1 MPHTVTK
8 QPTKRA
14 YKYAKRAHIPTS
26 ESKLIWKG
34 PGPDGLRADFLRL
47 LLESPGGDT
56 FLGVLRDFV
65 QLLVDGRAPLE
76 LRPWIGG
83 GTLVGIGKRDGQ
95 GQAIPLSQDARPIM
109 MDTTWRKL
117 CFKTTFLLDK
127 VRIQERLAPQQFAV
141 GVRSGAEAM
150 IHATRAWLRLN
161 SHRRDYV
168 LLQRDVSNAFNSVH
182 THMFLDECYRFA
194 HASSKFAEFCYGV
207 PSHLIYH
214 GRCMQSARGQ
224 QGCPLMGPLFCL
236 ARKRMYEEACANV
249 RGAAE
254 CFDPEFADDGFC
266 GGPISLVWAI
276 FEQELAL
283 AGKYGLHFDLSK
295 TKLHILAGDDFQG
308 DLRPFTALGINI
320 IKGTNVQMLQVPL
333 IGPTSLY
340 DEWNRTKVG
349 DLDQVLTAIETLPH
363 KHISLHLMKQC
374 LSFPK
379 LAYYARTVPR
389 RHLAPVLEAR
399 SGKLRTTLQRLVA
412 QELTDSQWQQ
422 ATLPTKFGGL
432 GLSVDELRVS
442 GGVVHRSDLAF
453 FCSVRQVSGSIK
465 EILKEIIHAHPDP
478 ADTHAFQNLAPFLPN
493 VSQVHGTTCPNHR
506 ELVQVA
512 IQKSS
517 DCLIQGSSTSD
528 ALRIRACQLPW
539 GDGWLI
545 GTPNMSSDTLLSNVA
560 VLDSLSLRLGLETL
574 TSGGHCPFC
583 HQAMDS
589 LGHHSMTCMA
599 GGARTRMHYTLRD
612 SIYAVAE
619 RAGMRPRLEAAGL
632 LPNAEGRR
640 PADILCIATPLLQQN
655 SWRKYPRLAL
665 DIALVSPYAASIFRS
680 AASGSG
686 VAAAAYAERK
696 RRDRNTETACQA
708 QNLGFEPIVFET
720 TGGCEMGARG
730 LLKSICQECDRA
742 TNSPLGTTK
751 QDLKIRLSIDIQR
764 GLSHI
769 LHKCRAAQ
777 ASTDV
782 AQGAIGRFLQ
792 ENML

>member
-1 MPHTVTK
+1 MAREEFGKCLVRVLQTNRWDAWATDSDSPEK
-8 QPTKRA
+8 QAARVA
-14 YKYAKRAHIPTS
+14 WLELLMLFNVCYHQALRSFEHG
-26 ESKLIWKG
+26 KG

-47 LLESPGGDT
+47 LLESPGG
-56 FLGVLRDFV
+56 
-65 QLLVDGRAPLE
+65 
-76 LRPWIGG
+76 
-83 GTLVGIGKRDGQ
+83 KRDGQ
-95 GQAIPLSQDARPIM
+95 GQAIPLSQDARPIVM
-109 MDTTWRKL
+109 GTTWRKL

-207 PSHLIYH
+207 PSHLVYH

-349 DLDQVLTAIETLPH
+349 DLDQALTAIETLPH

-379 LAYYARTVPR
+379 LAYYA
-389 RHLAPVLEAR
+389 
-399 SGKLRTTLQRLVA
+399 
-412 QELTDSQWQQ
+412 
-422 ATLPTKFGGL
+422 
-432 GLSVDELRVS
+432 
-442 GGVVHRSDLAF
+442 
-453 FCSVRQVSGSIK
+453 
-465 EILKEIIHAHPDP
+465 
-478 ADTHAFQNLAPFLPN
+478 
-493 VSQVHGTTCPNHR
+493 
-506 ELVQVA
+506 
-512 IQKSS
+512 
-517 DCLIQGSSTSD
+517 
-528 ALRIRACQLPW
+528 
-539 GDGWLI
+539 
-545 GTPNMSSDTLLSNVA
+545 
-560 VLDSLSLRLGLETL
+560 
-574 TSGGHCPFC
+574 
-583 HQAMDS
+583 
-589 LGHHSMTCMA
+589 
-599 GGARTRMHYTLRD
+599 
-612 SIYAVAE
+612 
-619 RAGMRPRLEAAGL
+619 
-632 LPNAEGRR
+632 
-640 PADILCIATPLLQQN
+640 
-655 SWRKYPRLAL
+655 
-665 DIALVSPYAASIFRS
+665 
-680 AASGSG
+680 
-686 VAAAAYAERK
+686 
-696 RRDRNTETACQA
+696 
-708 QNLGFEPIVFET
+708 
-720 TGGCEMGARG
+720 
-730 LLKSICQECDRA
+730 
-742 TNSPLGTTK
+742 
-751 QDLKIRLSIDIQR
+751 
-764 GLSHI
+764 
-769 LHKCRAAQ
+769 
-777 ASTDV
+777 
-782 AQGAIGRFLQ
+782 
-792 ENML
+792 